1 MIKIN
6 LLPFR
11 AARQK
16 ENIRRQIS
24 VYGLSVIFLLLVIG
38 YMSLNLNTKLNDL
51 QSDKAQKTRELA
63 TYAETTKKIKL
74 LETKKKQVRAKL
86 DIIRGLEKKKIGPV
100 RLLDELSMAVPRN
113 KLWLTSLG
121 EKKGILQ
128 LKGTAMDND
137 TVALF
142 MTNLEKAENINSVDL
157 ISAQLK
163 TLADYEPSVTNFV
176 LSCKTYAFMEKPK
189 KKAPK
194 PRRR

>member
-51 QSDKAQKTRELA
+51 QSDKAQKRRELA

-86 DIIRGLEKKKIGPV
+86 DIIRGLEKKKTGPV

-142 MTNLEKAENINSVDL
+142 MTNLENAENINSVDL

-163 TLADYEPSVTNFV
+163 TLADYDPSVTNFV

-189 KKAPK
+189 KKAK
-194 PRRR
+194 KSRRR